1 MIKLHA
7 NKKIAFAGI
16 SIVILFF
23 VGYRLFWYQPAVA
36 VIAVKKEIVQRTI
49 HGPGTVQSK
58 VPVSVSA
65 KVTGIVQ
72 KLNVDQGATV
82 KAGDV
87 LAELDVAELQARLES
102 SRAAIARARQ
112 DGEKARASVTKAYAN
127 LVLAQSNYK
136 RDLEVFNAGYISQA
150 YFDSTKAQLKVAES
164 EYAEALK
171 TAEAAQA
178 VLVQATAEAKAT
190 EATLDYAYIRAPMD
204 GLITARTAEIGD
216 TITPG
221 IPLFS
226 MVDLRYIWVAA
237 WIDQAQRA
245 HLKENQSA
253 TIRLRSGRVF
263 AGKVARLNK
272 EADTVTRELEI
283 DVMFDSLPEPLVIG
297 EEAEVF
303 ISAGAED
310 CPAVPVTAV
319 LSRDGKTGVLV
330 VEKDKVVFRKV
341 SLGPQD
347 EKMVSV
353 IKGISE
359 GDLVVIEPKLFKVG
373 QKVKPTIQKV

>member
-1 MIKLHA
+1 MIKLQA
-7 NKKIAFAGI
+7 NKKIVFAGI
-16 SIVILFF
+16 SIAVLFF
-23 VGYRLFWYQPAVA
+23 VVYRLFWHKPAVA
-36 VIAVKKEIVQRTI
+36 VIAVKKEIVQRRI

-65 KVTGIVQ
+65 KITGIVQ
-72 KLNVDQGATV
+72 KLNADQGAVV
-82 KAGDV
+82 KAGDL
-87 LAELDVAELQARLES
+87 LAELDTAELKARLES
-102 SRAAIARARQ
+102 ARAAIARARQ
-112 DGEKARASVTKAYAN
+112 DVEKARASVTKAHAG

-136 RDLEVFNAGYISQA
+136 RDLEVFNAGYISPA
-150 YFDSTKAQLKVAES
+150 YFDLTRAQLKVAES

-171 TAEAAQA
+171 TVEAAQA

-216 TITPG
+216 TVTPG
-221 IPLFS
+221 VPIFTI
-226 MVDLRYIWVAA
+226 VDLKHIWVAA
-237 WIDQAQRA
+237 WIDQARIA
-245 HLKENQSA
+245 HLKEDQPA
-253 TIRLRSGRVF
+253 TIRLRSGRAF
-263 AGKVARLNK
+263 EGKVARINK

-319 LSRDGKTGVLV
+319 LSRDGKAGVLV
-330 VEKDKVVFRKV
+330 VEKDGRKKEDGSSLFR
-341 SLGPQD
+341 
-347 EKMVSV
+347 
-353 IKGISE
+353 
-359 GDLVVIEPKLFKVG
+359 VG
-373 QKVKPTIQKV
+373 NICF

>member
-1 MIKLHA
+1 MKLHA
-7 NKKIAFAGI
+7 NKKTVLAGI
-16 SIVILFF
+16 GIVFLFF
-23 VGYRLFWYQPAVA
+23 IGYRFFWYKPAVA

-58 VPVSVSA
+58 VPVSVGA
-65 KVTGIVQ
+65 KITGIVQ
-72 KLNVDQGATV
+72 KLYADQGAVV
-82 KAGDV
+82 KTGDV
-87 LAELDVAELQARLES
+87 LAELDAAELQARLES
-102 SRAAIARARQ
+102 ARAAMARARQ
-112 DGEKARASVTKAYAN
+112 DIEKARASVTKAHAN

-221 IPLFS
+221 IPVFT
-226 MVDLRYIWVAA
+226 MVDLQYIWVAA
-237 WIDQAQRA
+237 WIDQAQIA
-245 HLKENQSA
+245 HLKENQPA

-263 AGKVARLNK
+263 EGKVARLNK
-272 EADTVTRELEI
+272 EADTVTRELEV

-303 ISAGAED
+303 IRAE
-310 CPAVPVTAV
+310 C
-319 LSRDGKTGVLV
+319 
-330 VEKDKVVFRKV
+330 
-341 SLGPQD
+341 
-347 EKMVSV
+347 
-353 IKGISE
+353 
-359 GDLVVIEPKLFKVG
+359 
-373 QKVKPTIQKV
+373 